1 MKRCGRLWGEVVHPC
16 LIACDDPEK
25 KVRDEEVRQAV
36 KNFLPS
42 LGTDFYQDGF
52 LKLISGLLFNELSV
66 RISPEQVLE
75 SAGVYVRD
83 AHDSALV
90 GHIPL
95 EHGLEDG
102 TCHSQDHPVSS
113 VFLGGGRRPDDEG
126 DVRKLLLLQLVDR
139 GDDGVLVE
147 RGGRWAGVSDG
158 KVILDVLLGREMK
171 DIKTSL
177 ELVNRYTHIYLEC
190 THADPGLVKAMRIAR
205 EAAEKQPAQYK
216 DTQGPHKLKKR
227 QGVQDSKEGCG
238 KVAISLS
245 IGCPLKYSRSNL
257 SPKNSRRKAFHE
269 PPVTSY
275 VAPSGIV
282 VIAFA
287 FQLYEREF
295 DPRLGGMWS
304 FVTIYNEIAQ
314 VSSVKN

>member
-1 MKRCGRLWGEVVHPC
+1 MERLDGP
-16 LIACDDPEK
+16 ACSPDLAPLDFPL
-25 KVRDEEVRQAV
+25 
-36 KNFLPS
+36 FPS
-42 LGTDFYQDGF
+42 L
-52 LKLISGLLFNELSV
+52 KLLFNELSAQ
-66 RISPEQVLE
+66 ISPEQVLE

-227 QGVQDSKEGCG
+227 QGVQ
-238 KVAISLS
+238 ANQS
-245 IGCPLKYSRSNL
+245 IGQYL
-257 SPKNSRRKAFHE
+257 SVHKEHFNNPPTNRRLEEMVVVDWPKMVKFK
-269 PPVTSY
+269 
-275 VAPSGIV
+275 
-282 VIAFA
+282 
-287 FQLYEREF
+287 
-295 DPRLGGMWS
+295 
-304 FVTIYNEIAQ
+304 
-314 VSSVKN
+314 SS